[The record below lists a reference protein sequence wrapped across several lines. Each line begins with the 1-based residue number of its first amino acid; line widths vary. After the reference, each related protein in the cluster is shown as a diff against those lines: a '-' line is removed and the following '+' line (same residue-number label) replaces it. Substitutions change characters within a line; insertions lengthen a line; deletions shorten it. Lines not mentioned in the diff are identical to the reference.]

1 MNKTRASITAVGSYL
16 PSKVLN
22 NKDLEKMV
30 DTSDDWIFSRTGI
43 KERRI
48 LAKGL
53 GTSLMAINAAS
64 KIIKKKILTPLTLIW
79 LLLLQ

>member
-1 MNKTRASITAVGSYL
+1 L

-48 LAKGL
+48 LDKGL
-53 GTSLMAINAAS
+53 GTSLMAINAAL
-64 KIIKKKILTPLTLIW
+64 KIIKKKNINPLRLIW